1 MFKFYLIKILSYFNM
16 GITRFQTTKLNNF
29 LEKIKIIDCGYE
41 LIRYG
46 EKNDGGYLVP
56 DILQEVKY
64 FFSAGVGI
72 TTKFEDDI
80 IEEYKIKTFFID
92 YSVDLDLK
100 KYNFTKKKIN
110 YFNDENNYTLEQ
122 WIKDCLSKEED
133 KSSDNLMLKIDIE
146 SFEIESFLTISE
158 DLLKK
163 FKVIIC
169 EFHDFGGLKS
179 YTGLKVY
186 EIIFEKL
193 LKYFYI
199 CHIHP
204 VNNCGKF
211 SFKNKMIPHVME
223 FTLINKMSSKSKK
236 KISYKLPHK
245 HDSISDVSYPDIIL
259 PEYFYR

>member
-1 MFKFYLIKILSYFNM
+1 
-16 GITRFQTTKLNNF
+16 
-29 LEKIKIIDCGYE
+29 
-41 LIRYG
+41 
-46 EKNDGGYLVP
+46 
-56 DILQEVKY
+56 
-64 FFSAGVGI
+64 
-72 TTKFEDDI
+72 
-80 IEEYKIKTFFID
+80 
-92 YSVDLDLK
+92 
-100 KYNFTKKKIN
+100 
-110 YFNDENNYTLEQ
+110 
-122 WIKDCLSKEED
+122 
-133 KSSDNLMLKIDIE
+133 MLKIDIE

-158 DLLKK
+158 DLLKR

-193 LKYFYI
+193 LKYFHI

-204 VNNCGKF
+204 VNNCEKF

-245 HDSISDVSYPDIIL
+245 YDSISNVSYPDIIL